1 MSALKKF
8 FLYIFSLFYGIAV
21 NFRNMLFNL
30 NILRGREFEVL
41 VISVGNITVGGT
53 GKTPHTEHLIQL
65 LSKKFNVAVLSRGYK
80 RKSKGFVV
88 VETTSTSK
96 QVGDEPLQIKMK
108 FPSVT
113 VVVDEKRV
121 RGIEKILEISEKRP
135 DVIIL
140 DDAFQHRYVTP
151 AINILLIDFSRMI
164 TEDDLLP
171 LGRLREPASNRDRA
185 NIIIVTKCPREIK
198 PIDERIITKDLHI
211 WPYQDLFFSR
221 IKYGELLPL
230 FPEKV
235 KQQKVCLDS
244 ETGVLLL
251 TGIANPQSLEAK
263 LLQTTSSVVQAE
275 FPDHHAYTLKDMEKV
290 ANQLTAMSA
299 TNKVIITTEK
309 DTFRIKEIENLP
321 EIIAENL
328 YYMPIEIKF
337 INQPD
342 NDFDKKILKYVGE
355 NKSNFELHSRKNKI

>member
-1 MSALKKF
+1 MKKLI
-8 FLYIFSLFYGIAV
+8 LYLFSLVYGVVV

-30 NILRGREFEVL
+30 NILRGREFEVP

-65 LSKKFNVAVLSRGYK
+65 LSKKFNVAILSRGYK
-80 RKSKGFVV
+80 RKSRGFLV
-88 VETTSTSK
+88 VETDSTRRMA
-96 QVGDEPLQIKMK
+96 GDEPLQIKRK
-108 FPSVT
+108 FPSVL
-113 VVVDEKRV
+113 VAVDEKRV
-121 RGIEKILEISEKRP
+121 RGIEKMLALSEKQP

-151 AINILLIDFSRMI
+151 SINILLIDFSRMI

-221 IKYGELLPL
+221 IKYGELTAL

-235 KQQKVCLDS
+235 DVEKMCMS
-244 ETGVLLL
+244 EDLGILLV
-251 TGIANPQSLEAK
+251 TGIANPQPLREK
-263 LLQTTSSVVQAE
+263 LLKRTKSVVSVE
-275 FPDHHAYTLKDMEKV
+275 YPDHHAFSMNDMENV
-290 ANQLTAMSA
+290 AAKFEAMVA
-299 TNKVIITTEK
+299 TKKIIVTTEK
-309 DTFRIKEIENLP
+309 DTFRILEVENLP
-321 EIIAENL
+321 ETITRNL
-328 YYMPIEIKF
+328 YYIPIEIRF
-337 INQPD
+337 INQTD
-342 NDFDKKILKYVGE
+342 NDFDKKIMKYVGE